1 MRFYRR
7 TTPDKKIEL
16 TIYPQE
22 LEDEVGTALRLTP
35 QEAQALIILLE
46 NGLREAQTSE
56 EE

>member
-7 TTPDKKIEL
+7 TTQDKKIEL

-35 QEAQALIILLE
+35 QEAQTLIILLE
-46 NGLREAQTSE
+46 DGLRDLQEQDKE
-56 EE
+56 